1 MGDPYLSGS
10 GEVDCKDNPDPD
22 VQCDEHWVATMVIR
36 DSDAFIL
43 AESASDAPGLEYDAQ
58 LMAGSNHLQ
67 MLNDSEMGNAVDKI
81 FEQGIDDREYFKTD
95 PR

>member
-1 MGDPYLSGS
+1 M
-10 GEVDCKDNPDPD
+10 
-22 VQCDEHWVATMVIR
+22 
-36 DSDAFIL
+36 
-43 AESASDAPGLEYDAQ
+43 EYQAQ

-81 FEQGIDDREYFKTD
+81 FVQGIDDREYFKTD